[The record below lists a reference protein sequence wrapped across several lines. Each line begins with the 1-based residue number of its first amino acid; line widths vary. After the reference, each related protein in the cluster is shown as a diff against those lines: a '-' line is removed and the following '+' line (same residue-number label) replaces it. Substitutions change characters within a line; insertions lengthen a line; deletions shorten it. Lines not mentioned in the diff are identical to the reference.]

1 MIARILPAC
10 RAFAKENIRRLPL
23 SPGPMLVKFASAV
36 LVAAALFAA
45 EAANAQAV
53 DLSKIK
59 CKEFIELPKETANAI
74 TMWLDGYFTDEEDPA
89 VVDFDKLKAMA
100 EKLGAFCA
108 QNPKMGLIT
117 AAESVMVK

>member
-1 MIARILPAC
+1 MSAKIA
-10 RAFAKENIRRLPL
+10 PL
-23 SPGPMLVKFASAV
+23 WC
-36 LVAAALFAA
+36 LVAAVLLS
-45 EAANAQAV
+45 ANAADAQSV

-59 CKEFIELPKETANAI
+59 CKEFIELPKETAFAI
-74 TMWLDGYFTDEEDPA
+74 TVWLDGYFTDEEDPA

-100 EKLGAFCA
+100 EKVGAFCS

>member
-1 MIARILPAC
+1 MSAKIAR
-10 RAFAKENIRRLPL
+10 
-23 SPGPMLVKFASAV
+23 SV
-36 LVAAALFAA
+36 LVAALLL
-45 EAANAQAV
+45 AANPADAQSV

-59 CKEFIELPKETANAI
+59 CKEFIELPKETALAI
-74 TMWLDGYFTDEEDPA
+74 TVWLDGYFTDEEDPA

-100 EKLGAFCA
+100 EKVGAFCS

>member
-1 MIARILPAC
+1 
-10 RAFAKENIRRLPL
+10 
-23 SPGPMLVKFASAV
+23 MLVKIASAA
-36 LVAAALFAA
+36 LVVTALFV
-45 EAANAQAV
+45 AQVARAQSV
-53 DLSKIK
+53 DLSKLT
-59 CKEFIELPKETANAI
+59 CKEFTELPKETATAI

-100 EKLGAFCA
+100 EKVGAFCA